1 VTYTPHHAAP
11 RAQRTIGRKVVAGAA
26 ALAVILAPTAAY
38 AESHTVQP
46 RKGEGLI
53 SLTKRTCGSAKGWK
67 DVAADNNIRGP
78 VYLVR
83 LGRAVK
89 VECGKRPEV
98 RRDTRASRSTA
109 RSSTGW
115 VRPVAG
121 GRMSSCW
128 GAGRNHA
135 GIDIAV
141 GYGTPIRAVTA
152 GKVHTAG
159 WVGGYG
165 YAVILSHGG
174 GVYTLYGH
182 ASKLN
187 VGRGQKV
194 AAGKVIARVGSTGD
208 STGNHVHV
216 EVHKGLWHRVNPA
229 PFLRARGVKVGC

>member
-1 VTYTPHHAAP
+1 MIAVQTRVCGTSAGW
-11 RAQRTIGRKVVAGAA
+11 RA
-26 ALAVILAPTAAY
+26 
-38 AESHTVQP
+38 S
-46 RKGEGLI
+46 
-53 SLTKRTCGSAKGWK
+53 
-67 DVAADNNIRGP
+67 AADNGVRGAS
-78 VYLVR
+78 YTIYF
-83 LGRAVK
+83 GRSYRI
-89 VECGKRPEV
+89 ECGTAKPTART
-98 RRDTRASRSTA
+98 DNRASRSTA

-128 GAGRNHA
+128 GAGRTHA

-182 ASKLN
+182 ASKLT
-187 VGRGQKV
+187 VSRGQKV
-194 AAGKVIARVGSTGD
+194 AAGKTVARVGSTGD

-216 EVHKGLWHRVNPA
+216 EVHRGLWNRVNPA